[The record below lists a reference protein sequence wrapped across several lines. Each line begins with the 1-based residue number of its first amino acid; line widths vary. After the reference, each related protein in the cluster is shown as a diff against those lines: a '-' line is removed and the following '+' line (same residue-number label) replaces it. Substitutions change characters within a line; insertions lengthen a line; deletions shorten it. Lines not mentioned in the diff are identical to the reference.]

1 MKIEPCPWN
10 RGVAERLG
18 RAVPGP
24 SIVSRIAEQGEDAPV
39 MYAVRCEACGATGP
53 SKPTMKE
60 AVEAWN
66 QTVREIEEVHG
77 ESA

>member
-1 MKIEPCPWN
+1 MKIEPCPWSI
-10 RGVAERLG
+10 GTAELLG

-24 SIVSRIAEQGEDAPV
+24 SIVTRIAEPGEDAPA
-39 MYAVRCEACGATGP
+39 MFAVRCEACGATGP

>member
-1 MKIEPCPWN
+1 MKIEPCPWSH
-10 RGVAERLG
+10 GVAEQLG

-24 SIVSRIAEQGEDAPV
+24 SIVPRIAEQGEDAPV
-39 MYAVRCEACGATGP
+39 MYAVRCEGCGATGP

-66 QTVREIEEVHG
+66 QTVREIEG
-77 ESA
+77 RP